1 MELNKRKS
9 LLTPAAPTVWGMI
22 HGDIANQQDIV
33 DMISAAVDKA
43 VGSDLP
49 NRIKG
54 EVLAEINP
62 ILGEA
67 LSQKQPTLVSGENI
81 KSLSGRSLLGEG
93 DLDPLTETDRT
104 LLNSVEDKATQ
115 DEVQGALMKS
125 SAAQNMARN
134 ALDKTNELDAK
145 IGDIDTITQDILA

>member
-22 HGDIANQQDIV
+22 HGDITKQQDIV
-33 DMISAAVDKA
+33 EMISTLVDNV
-43 VGSDLP
+43 VGSDLT

-54 EVLAEINP
+54 EVLAAINP

-67 LSQKQPTLVSGENI
+67 LEHKQATLVSGENI

-93 DLDPLTETDRT
+93 DLDPLTESDRT

-125 SAAQNMARN
+125 SAAQNMAKN
-134 ALDKTNELDAK
+134 ALDKTEELDAK
-145 IGDIDTITQDILA
+145 IGDIDTITQDILS